1 MASIMRAFHVFML
14 VGVITHSGLAAAPA
28 DSPWLH
34 TPDVAWMDSGT
45 LPSVTSS
52 AKFIH
57 DEQIQVVGEAP
68 SPTSLSGAASADDC
82 ELCSFH
88 SGSYAP
94 RWSVSAGA
102 IFLHR
107 SRPDSAA
114 IATPPTGTPGVV
126 INGTDF
132 GFDWNVGPDLTLMH
146 RSASGLIWEG
156 RYFGDYDADAS
167 TTIPNIT
174 TFRAAGIGITILGG
188 GSINSFYDTKLNSSE
203 INVHKP
209 ITDRITVLGGFRWVE
224 VEDKLRLN
232 VATPATFLSWEEQN
246 RMYGGQLGTNLAF
259 TDAANPFRL
268 NLSAKA
274 GAYGNVIDNR
284 MTSTIVSSASDEAT
298 ELAFVGEV
306 NLSANYNLTDH
317 IAIRGGYQVM
327 WLDNVSLASDAAAI
341 TTQGPGGTSSP
352 VSESAL
358 FYNGAT
364 AAIEFMW

>member
-1 MASIMRAFHVFML
+1 
-14 VGVITHSGLAAAPA
+14 
-28 DSPWLH
+28 
-34 TPDVAWMDSGT
+34 
-45 LPSVTSS
+45 
-52 AKFIH
+52 
-57 DEQIQVVGEAP
+57 VGEAP